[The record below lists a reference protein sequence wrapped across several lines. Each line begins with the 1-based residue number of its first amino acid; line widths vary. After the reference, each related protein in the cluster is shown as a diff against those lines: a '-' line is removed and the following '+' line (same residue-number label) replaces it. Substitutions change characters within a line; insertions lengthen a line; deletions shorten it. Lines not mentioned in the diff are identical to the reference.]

1 MNRSPSDAPGSV
13 TLLTIITIRRTKSRG
28 IINLLA
34 FSIPLMPKK
43 HMAVVIAINTK
54 CQITGSLLL
63 INMVK
68 SAGAAKVVP

>member
-1 MNRSPSDAPGSV
+1 
-13 TLLTIITIRRTKSRG
+13 
-28 IINLLA
+28 LLA